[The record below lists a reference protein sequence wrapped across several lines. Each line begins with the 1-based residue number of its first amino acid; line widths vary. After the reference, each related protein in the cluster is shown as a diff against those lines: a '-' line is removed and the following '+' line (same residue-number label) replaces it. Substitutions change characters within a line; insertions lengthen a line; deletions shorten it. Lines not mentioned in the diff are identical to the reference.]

1 MRGSGKNKSQSHL
14 FERSLSEMVDPRHRL
29 CRLAAKIP
37 WDSLERDLGEL
48 YSHTGKPSKPVRL
61 MVSLLL
67 LKQMYDLS
75 DESVVECWVENP
87 YYQYFSG
94 ETTFQW
100 TFPCHPTDL
109 VRFRKRLGQEGVEKI
124 LQMSVA
130 LHGKKAL
137 DKEVVFDTTV
147 QEKNITFPTDAKLY
161 RKIISHC
168 HKIAVCEGIR
178 QRQSYRFTVKK
189 LSLDLRF
196 GNHPKSRKKAAR
208 ARRKLKTIAGRVV
221 RELERAFEEAG
232 NDNYTDKLAI
242 FNKVLSQERTS
253 KNKIY
258 SLHEPDVYCMSKGKE
273 HKKYEFGSKA
283 SVAYTKTGGV
293 IVGALSFD
301 KNIFDGHTL
310 PAALDQVEILT
321 GQRTA
326 VAIADRG
333 YRGRK
338 RIGDTEIITPKPPK
352 QADTEHQKK
361 RARKRFRR
369 RAAIEPIIG
378 HLKSDHRLKRCY
390 LKGLIG
396 DAINLM
402 LAAAAF
408 NLKKW
413 MRDNPL
419 FWLRFLWAAFTP
431 MGSPDSLVKTA

>member
-1 MRGSGKNKSQSHL
+1 MKGRGKDSGQVEM
-14 FERSLSEMVDPRHRL
+14 FERPLSEMVDPRHKL
-29 CRLAAKIP
+29 CRLGSKIP
-37 WDSLERDLGEL
+37 WASLEQELEAL

-75 DESVVECWVENP
+75 DESVVERWLENP

-109 VRFRKRLGQEGVEKI
+109 VRFRKRLGAEGVTRI
-124 LQMSVA
+124 LAMTVK
-130 LHGKKAL
+130 LHGKKAVE
-137 DKEVVFDTTV
+137 KEVVFDTTV
-147 QEKNITFPTDAKLY
+147 QEKNITFPTDDKLH
-161 RKIISHC
+161 RKIIGQC
-168 HKIAVCEGIR
+168 NKIAVAEGIK

-196 GNHPKSRKKAAR
+196 ANHPKNRKKAAA
-208 ARRKLKTIAGRVV
+208 ARRKLKTTAGRVV
-221 RELERAFEEAG
+221 RELERAFKETD
-232 NDNYTDKLAI
+232 NDNYSNKLTI
-242 FNKVLSQERTS
+242 FNKVLSQVRDS

-283 SVAYTKTGGV
+283 SIAYTKTSGI

-301 KNIFDGHTL
+301 KNTYDGHTL
-310 PAALDQVEILT
+310 PDALDQVETLT
-321 GQRTA
+321 GQRPA

-333 YRGRK
+333 YRGKKRVGNTEVLTPQPPRK
-338 RIGDTEIITPKPPK
+338 TDTEY
-352 QADTEHQKK
+352 QKRK
-361 RARKRFRR
+361 ARKRFRR
-369 RAAIEPIIG
+369 RAAIEPVIG
-378 HLKSDHRLKRCY
+378 HLKSDHRLKRNY
-390 LKGLIG
+390 LKGLVG

-413 MRDNPL
+413 MRLAQSIL
-419 FWLRFLWAAFTP
+419 FSFFKTFFGTSTTP
-431 MGSPDSLVKTA
+431 KTVGNTV